1 MPPPEEKNAN
11 GKLKLLESIASGGD
25 NWIKFGTLLLVVITG
40 GGNFLATTKT
50 GEFNAEEI
58 RRGLQEIH
66 DLHDQL
72 STMVDRQRRM
82 ADQVDDINRRQMW
95 PNYQMNPSLPT
106 PTPGH

>member
-25 NWIKFGTLLLVVITG
+25 NWIKFGTLLLVAITG

-50 GEFNAEEI
+50 GEFNAAEI
-58 RRGLQEIH
+58 TRGLNEIH

-72 STMVDRQRRM
+72 SASMERQRRM
-82 ADQVDDINRRQMW
+82 SNQLDDLTRELYR
-95 PNYQMNPSLPT
+95 PYAPYARPSPT
-106 PTPGH
+106 PNQ